1 MATVDEDLN
10 QLEKDIRQLKV
21 EYDQYFGGGKKRP
34 PADIEWRIE
43 QLIRRYAERIAEIN
57 FGQRF
62 RYNNLAQTYA
72 KYREVFRKRFKQ
84 KEEGTVSRH
93 FGVAAKA
100 IEAER
105 TGGRPVDGAAGPKPG
120 TLFAV
125 TCSDPDS
132 EPEKVEQLFRAFRS
146 AKESAGESTD
156 RLTQQNF
163 REFLRR
169 KTQQLKTGEGSE
181 QLEYV
186 VALEGGQVRLKARV
200 KK

>member
-43 QLIRRYAERIAEIN
+43 LLIKRYAERTAEIN

-93 FGVAAKA
+93 FGAAAKA

-105 TGGRPVDGAAGPKPG
+105 TGDRSADGAAGPKPA
-120 TLFAV
+120 TLFAMA
-125 TCSDPDS
+125 CSDPDS
-132 EPEKVEQLFRAFRS
+132 EPEKVEQLFQAFRS
-146 AKESAGESTD
+146 AKESAGENIDQLSKE
-156 RLTQQNF
+156 NF
-163 REFLRR
+163 QEFLRQ
-169 KTQQLKTGEGSE
+169 KTRQFKIGEGCE
-181 QLEYV
+181 QVEYV

>member
-1 MATVDEDLN
+1 MTTVDEDLN

-72 KYREVFRKRFKQ
+72 KYREVFRKRIKQ

-105 TGGRPVDGAAGPKPG
+105 TRGHPVDGAAGPKPG
-120 TLFAV
+120 TPLAV
-125 TCSDPDS
+125 TWSDPCR
-132 EPEKVEQLFRAFRS
+132 EPEKVQPLLRASRRGT
-146 AKESAGESTD
+146 ASAGERT
-156 RLTQQNF
+156 
-163 REFLRR
+163 
-169 KTQQLKTGEGSE
+169 
-181 QLEYV
+181 
-186 VALEGGQVRLKARV
+186 
-200 KK
+200 